1 MIKNL
6 LIANRGEIA
15 IRIARTAA
23 DLGVATTAIYS
34 EDDGQSLHIR
44 HADRAV
50 DLGATGVAAYLDA
63 AAIIAVAQEEGC
75 DAIHPGYGF
84 LSESAAF
91 AEACERAGITFVGPR
106 PETLAQFGNK
116 AQARLL
122 AEACGVP
129 VVKGL
134 SRPVTFEECCAFLE
148 GLGPGG
154 AVMLKAV
161 AGGGGRGMRPVHEVA
176 DLREAYDRAASEA
189 QQAFGSG
196 ELYIEELM
204 PRARHVEVQI
214 VGDGSGAVSHLW
226 DRECS
231 LQRQRQKLIEFA
243 PVAGL
248 SPAVRAEILSAAV
261 KIGAAAKYRGVG
273 TIEFLVDAAP
283 GAAERFVF
291 MEANA
296 RLQVEHTVT
305 EEVTGLDLVAIQL
318 KIAGGATLRDLGL
331 TQDQVPP
338 ARGVALQARVNLEVM
353 SADGSSRPGGGVLTA
368 YEPPAGPGIRVDGF
382 GYAGYATSSRYDS
395 LLAKL
400 IVHAEDLPAAARKAR
415 RALAEFKIGGARHN
429 AAFLQALLSQAPLA
443 EGGIYTRY
451 VEDHAAQLLD
461 ADRERARYFEPQ
473 EREVRKAGS
482 QVDPND
488 PLAVLSLRGPAPA
501 APAAPVFETQ
511 HAEAPEGTVAIAA
524 PLQGMIIALKVAAGD
539 RVQKGQPV
547 AVMEALKM
555 EHIIRSELS
564 GTVREVTL
572 EVGDTIYEDTP
583 ILFLEPGDVD
593 GEYEAEAAPDPD
605 SIRPDVAEVLH
616 FHSLT
621 KDEARKEAAA
631 KRHSAGKRTARENIA
646 DLVDPGSFFE
656 YGPIVTAARLR
667 QDTIE
672 ELEQRVIKTAAD
684 GMVMGVARVNGDL
697 VGRENA
703 RCVVMSY
710 DYSVLAGT
718 QGGKNHQK
726 QDRMFGI
733 AEKYRLP
740 VVLYTEGGGGRT
752 GGGSNVNTSRQVAAS
767 VAGLS
772 VRTWRELGKLSGL
785 VPIVGVNSG
794 YCFAGNVVL
803 LGACDVIIATKDSSL
818 GIGGPAVIEGGGLGA
833 YAASEVGPVSIQ
845 QPNGVID
852 ILVDDEAA
860 ATAAAKHYLSFFQ
873 GRVSTWEAHDQ
884 RILRHI
890 VPENRRAVYDIRKVI
905 ETLADVG
912 TMLELRPK
920 FGVSM
925 VTAFVRIEGR
935 TVGVVAN
942 NSNSPTG
949 GAIDSDGADKAARF
963 MQLCDAFDI
972 PILSLIDT
980 PGNMVGPEAEKTA
993 LIRHCGRLYV
1003 AGANLTVPY
1012 FVVVLRKS
1020 YGLGALAMSTGSFDE
1035 TFFAISWPTGEFAGM
1050 GLEGSVKLGRRAEL
1064 AAITD
1069 IPARKALYDKYVAE
1083 AYAWSRALNAA
1094 TVMEVDDVIDP
1105 AETRSWLVMGLDS
1118 VPPAAPRAHKKH
1130 SWVDTW

>member
-1 MIKNL
+1 MLRSL

-15 IRIARTAA
+15 IRIARTAS
-23 DLGVATTAIYS
+23 DLGIVTTAIHS
-34 EDDGQSLHIR
+34 EDDAGSLHIR

-50 DLGATGVAAYLDA
+50 DLEATGVAAYLDA
-63 AAIIAVAQEEGC
+63 PAIIRVAQEQGC
-75 DAIHPGYGF
+75 EAIHPGYGF
-84 LSESAAF
+84 LSEVSEFGA
-91 AEACERAGITFVGPR
+91 ACERAGLIFVGPR
-106 PETLAQFGNK
+106 SETLARFGNK
-116 AQARLL
+116 AQARAL
-122 AEACGVP
+122 AEECGVP
-129 VVKGL
+129 VLSGL
-134 SRPVTFEECCAFLE
+134 NHAVTFDECCAFLE
-148 GLGPGG
+148 GLGSDG
-154 AVMLKAV
+154 AAMLKAV

-176 DLREAYDRAASEA
+176 DLREAFDRATSEA
-189 QQAFGSG
+189 KLSFGSG

-204 PRARHVEVQI
+204 PRARHIEVQI
-214 VGDGSGAVSHLW
+214 VGDGSGTVSHLW

-243 PVAGL
+243 PAFGL
-248 SPAVRAEILSAAV
+248 SSQMRSEILDAAVRIGSAAN
-261 KIGAAAKYRGVG
+261 YQGVG
-273 TIEFLVDAAP
+273 TIEFLVDARR
-283 GAAERFVF
+283 GAGERFVF

-305 EEVTGLDLVAIQL
+305 EEVTGLDIVAIQL
-318 KIAGGATLRDLGL
+318 AIAGGATLRELGL
-331 TQDQVPP
+331 LQDQVPEV
-338 ARGVALQARVNLEVM
+338 RGIALQARINLETM
-353 SADGSSRPGGGVLTA
+353 MADGSSRPGGGVLTA
-368 YEPPAGPGIRVDGF
+368 YEPPTGPGIRVDGF
-382 GYAGYATSSRYDS
+382 GYAGYSTSSRYDS

-400 IVHAEDLPAAARKAR
+400 IVHGDNLPAAARKAR
-415 RALAEFKIGGARHN
+415 RALAEFKIEGARHN
-429 AAFLQALLSQAPLA
+429 IPFLQALLGQAPLS
-443 EGGIYTRY
+443 ESEVYTRY
-451 VEDHAAQLLD
+451 VEDHAAEILGS
-461 ADRERARYFEPQ
+461 DRERPRYFEVQ
-473 EREVRKAGS
+473 EREVRKAGTR
-482 QVDPND
+482 VDPND
-488 PLAVLSLRGPAPA
+488 PLAVLSLRASA
-501 APAAPVFETQ
+501 APSPLEYET
-511 HAEAPEGTVAIAA
+511 AGLPANAPEGTVPVVA
-524 PLQGMIIALKVAAGD
+524 PLQGMIIALNVSLGD

-555 EHIIRSELS
+555 EHIIRADLS
-564 GTVREVTL
+564 GIVREITL
-572 EVGDTIYEDTP
+572 AIGDTIYEDTP
-583 ILFLEPGDVD
+583 ILFIQPANVE
-593 GEYEAEAAPDPD
+593 GEYLSEAAPDPD
-605 SIRPDVAEVLH
+605 SIRADIAEVIH

-621 KDEARKEAAA
+621 KDQARTEATA
-631 KRHSAGKRTARENIA
+631 KRHDAGKRTARENIA
-646 DLVDPGSFFE
+646 DLVDPASFYE
-656 YGPIVTAARLR
+656 YGPIVTATRLR

-672 ELEQRVIKTAAD
+672 ELEARVVKTAAD

-710 DYSVLAGT
+710 DYTVLAGT

-752 GGGSNVNTSRQVAAS
+752 GGGTNTNTSRQVAAS
-767 VAGLS
+767 VGGLS

-803 LGACDVIIATKDSSL
+803 LGACDVIIATKDSSI

-833 YAASEVGPVSIQ
+833 YAAGEVGPVSIQ

-852 ILVDDEAA
+852 ILVEDEAA

-873 GRVSTWEAHDQ
+873 GRVSTWESHDQ
-884 RILRHI
+884 RPLRHI
-890 VPENRRAVYDIRKVI
+890 VPENRRAVYDIRKLI
-905 ETLADVG
+905 EILADVG
-912 TMLELRPK
+912 SMLELRPK
-920 FGVSM
+920 FGLSM
-925 VTAFVRIEGR
+925 VTAFIRIEGR
-935 TVGVVAN
+935 AVGVIAN

-993 LIRHCGRLYV
+993 LIRHCGRMYV
-1003 AGANLTVPY
+1003 AGANITVPY

-1035 TFFAISWPTGEFAGM
+1035 TFFSISWPTGEFAGM
-1050 GLEGSVKLGRRAEL
+1050 GLEGSVKLGHRAEL

-1069 IPARKALYDKYVAE
+1069 IPQRKALYDKYVAE

-1105 AETRSWLVMGLDS
+1105 AETRNWLVMGLDS
-1118 VPPAAPRAHKKH
+1118 VPPPTARTGKKRG
-1130 SWVDTW
+1130 WIDTW